1 MGAHDPG
8 VRGLYEGEVMN
19 GQEIFIFVFGLF
31 VTLISIGPYL
41 IIPFL
46 EDEED
51 E

>member
-1 MGAHDPG
+1 MD
-8 VRGLYEGEVMN
+8 

-41 IIPFL
+41 LIPFL
-46 EDEED
+46 ENDED